1 LPLLLWTFLAPT
13 AQGAL
18 LGFAVPA
25 TLATVYVAPS
35 FALIQNEV
43 PVPMRAVAAAINLF
57 ITNIIGL
64 GLGPFSVGFFS
75 DVFAASTGEESLRY
89 GLMMTGVALLWG
101 VGHYLR
107 CGALLKR
114 RAEALASDP

>member
-1 LPLLLWTFLAPT
+1 MPLLLWTFLAPS
-13 AQGAL
+13 AAGAL

-25 TLATVYVAPS
+25 MLATVYVAPS
-35 FALIQNEV
+35 FALIQNEA

-75 DVFAASTGEESLRY
+75 DVFAASTGVESLRY
-89 GLMMTGVALLWG
+89 GLMVTGVALLWG

-107 CGALLKR
+107 CGVLLKR
-114 RAEALASDP
+114 RSLKC

>member
-1 LPLLLWTFLAPT
+1 
-13 AQGAL
+13 
-18 LGFAVPA
+18 
-25 TLATVYVAPS
+25 VYVAPS
-35 FALIQNEV
+35 FALIQNEA

-75 DVFAASTGEESLRY
+75 DVFEPHAGGDSLRY
-89 GLMMTGVALLWG
+89 GLLVTAFALLWG

-107 CGALLKR
+107 CGYLLKA
-114 RAEALASDP
+114 RALT